1 MPLLRLGQDN
11 ARGRPHGTAVLLVV
25 LSLLGCASHTPGA
38 GPDGGAAA
46 TDDAADI
53 ARARALVA
61 QDAGLPERAEALTL
75 AESIE
80 ARAVREGA
88 GARATEMH
96 LVAARVVERVWR
108 VEGRD
113 QDAREAIDLY
123 RAASRDVESPG
134 ACDAALEGSRLA
146 GDFAHDAAATYGEL
160 YRAQRRFAS
169 AQVGDAGAPAPGAAG
184 SSAASG
190 LAGSAVCRREIE
202 SALSLLVAYRPPQR
216 VLEAIDEGLA
226 SEGAVAQALADARDA
241 GAMMPVKPPQIVR
254 IEEWPGRDATR
265 VVVVLDRP
273 APYRAGD
280 EVLAGG
286 APRTFLDLDGVD
298 LGTVPREQPLSGVV
312 TRVRAEATST
322 GSRVSLDLDG
332 RAWRRVFYMHEPYRI
347 VVDVAR
353 NPPGVKGRNTR
364 TVSRVV
370 LDPGHGGK
378 DTGAVGP
385 DGLREKDV
393 TLDVAHRVAPVL
405 AAQGIQ
411 VVLTRDDDR
420 FVSLEER
427 TARANAFGADLFVSI
442 HCNASE
448 SKGRRGIET
457 YVLDTTRDEIAARVA
472 ARENATTQAASAEL
486 ASILGGMRIADEAA
500 RSVRFAQLLQR
511 ASTTA
516 MQMRF
521 GDAVDGGVHTAGF
534 YVLVGARMPSV
545 LFETSYISNPTE
557 EQRLGSDDV
566 RQLVADAIANAIRA
580 YREGR

>member
-11 ARGRPHGTAVLLVV
+11 AHGRRHGTALLVLVGIGLSV
-25 LSLLGCASHTPGA
+25 LAAAGCGSRSAGA
-38 GPDGGAAA
+38 GGDGGAAA
-46 TDDAADI
+46 ASDPADV

-61 QDAGLPERAEALTL
+61 QDAGLPERAEALSL

-88 GARATEMH
+88 GARATELH
-96 LVAARVVERVWR
+96 LVAARLLERVWR
-108 VEGRD
+108 IEGRD
-113 QDAREAIDLY
+113 QDAREAVDLY
-123 RAASRDVESPG
+123 RAASRDPDTAG
-134 ACDAALEGSRLA
+134 ACDAALAGARLA
-146 GDFAHDAAATYGEL
+146 GDVAHDAAATYGEL
-160 YRAQRRFAS
+160 YRAERRFAS
-169 AQVGDAGAPAPGAAG
+169 AVAGDAGAPGP
-184 SSAASG
+184 
-190 LAGSAVCRREIE
+190 CRHEIE
-202 SALSLLVAYRPPQR
+202 SELSLLVAYRPPQR

-226 SEGAVAQALADARDA
+226 SEGAVAQALAAARDA
-241 GAMMPVKPPQIVR
+241 GAMTPVKPPQIVR
-254 IEEWPGRDATR
+254 IEDWPGREATR

-298 LGTVPREQPLSGVV
+298 LGTVPRDQPLSGVV
-312 TRVRAEATST
+312 TRVRAEPTST
-322 GSRVSLDLDG
+322 GSRVSLDLEG

-364 TVSRVV
+364 SVSRVV

-378 DTGAVGP
+378 DNGAVGP
-385 DGLREKDV
+385 DGLKEKDV
-393 TLDVAHRVAPVL
+393 TLDVAHRVAPAL

-411 VVLTRDDDR
+411 VVLTRDDDH

-486 ASILGGMRIADEAA
+486 ASILGGMRMADEGA
-500 RSVRFAQLLQR
+500 RSIRFAQLLQR
-511 ASTTA
+511 SSTTA
-516 MQMRF
+516 MQTRF

-545 LFETSYISNPTE
+545 LFEVSYISNQTD
-557 EQRLGSDDV
+557 EQRLGADDV
-566 RQLVADAIANAIRA
+566 RQLVADSIANAVRA